1 MELEAREV
9 TFYYPGK
16 KKHPVLD
23 HVNLTIAPGE
33 RVGLKGKSG
42 RGKTTLCR
50 LLAGY
55 EAPKGGQILL
65 DGKEVRAY
73 RGVCPVQMIWQH
85 PETAVD
91 PRLRMKETLAEAGIR
106 LSGTITSNP
115 AKNDEETLRDRELL
129 DRLGIRK
136 EWLDRFPSELSG
148 GELQRF
154 CLARALRPG
163 VRFLLCDE
171 ITAMLDLVTRA
182 GIWNCLMEEAK
193 KRGLGLLVVSHD
205 EKLLGK
211 VCTRVVEM
219 EEQKV

>member
-1 MELEAREV
+1 MELEARDV

-115 AKNDEETLRDRELL
+115 AENDEETLRDRELL
-129 DRLGIRK
+129 DRLGIRE

-154 CLARALRPG
+154 CLARVLRPG

-182 GIWNCLMEEAK
+182 WIWNCLMEEAK

-211 VCTRVVEM
+211 VCTRVVEL
-219 EEQKV
+219 

>member
-115 AKNDEETLRDRELL
+115 AENDEETLRDRELL
-129 DRLGIRK
+129 DRLGIRE

-182 GIWNCLMEEAK
+182 WIWNCLMEEAK

-211 VCTRVVEM
+211 VCTRVVEL
-219 EEQKV
+219 

>member
-1 MELEAREV
+1 MELEARDV

-55 EAPKGGQILL
+55 EAPKGGQVLL
-65 DGKEVRAY
+65 DGKEIRAY

-115 AKNDEETLRDRELL
+115 AENDEETLRDRELL
-129 DRLGIRK
+129 DRLGIRE

-182 GIWNCLMEEAK
+182 WIWNCLMEEAK

-205 EKLLGK
+205 EKLLGN
-211 VCTRVVEM
+211 VCTRVVEL
-219 EEQKV
+219 

>member
-55 EAPKGGQILL
+55 EAPKGGQVLL
-65 DGKEVRAY
+65 DGKEIRAY

-91 PRLRMKETLAEAGIR
+91 PRLRMKEMLAEAGIR
-106 LSGTITSNP
+106 LSGTRKSNP

-129 DRLGIRK
+129 DRLGIRE

-182 GIWNCLMEEAK
+182 WIWNCLMEEAK

-205 EKLLGK
+205 EKLLGR
-211 VCTRVVEM
+211 VCTRVVEL
-219 EEQKV
+219 

>member
-55 EAPKGGQILL
+55 EAPKGGQVLL
-65 DGKEVRAY
+65 DGKEIRAY

-115 AKNDEETLRDRELL
+115 AENDEETLRDRELL
-129 DRLGIRK
+129 GRLGIRE

-171 ITAMLDLVTRA
+171 IIAMLDLVTRA
-182 GIWNCLMEEAK
+182 RIWNCLMEEAK
-193 KRGLGLLVVSHD
+193 KRGLGFLVVSHD

-219 EEQKV
+219 EG

>member
-1 MELEAREV
+1 MELEARDV

-55 EAPKGGQILL
+55 EAPKGGQVLL

-115 AKNDEETLRDRELL
+115 AENDEETLRDRELL
-129 DRLGIRK
+129 DRLGIRE

-182 GIWNCLMEEAK
+182 WIWNCLMEEAK

-211 VCTRVVEM
+211 VCTRVVEL
-219 EEQKV
+219 

>member
-1 MELEAREV
+1 MELEARDV

-55 EAPKGGQILL
+55 EAPKGGQVLL
-65 DGKEVRAY
+65 DGKEIRAY

-115 AKNDEETLRDRELL
+115 AENDEETLRDRELL
-129 DRLGIRK
+129 DRLGIRE

-182 GIWNCLMEEAK
+182 WIWNCLMEEAK

-211 VCTRVVEM
+211 VCTRVVEL
-219 EEQKV
+219 

>member
-55 EAPKGGQILL
+55 EAPKGGQVLL

-115 AKNDEETLRDRELL
+115 AENDEETLRDRELL
-129 DRLGIRK
+129 DRLGIRE

-211 VCTRVVEM
+211 VCTRVVEL
-219 EEQKV
+219 

>member
-55 EAPKGGQILL
+55 EAPKGGQVLL

-85 PETAVD
+85 PETAV
-91 PRLRMKETLAEAGIR
+91 EGIR
-106 LSGTITSNP
+106 
-115 AKNDEETLRDRELL
+115 E
-129 DRLGIRK
+129 

-154 CLARALRPG
+154 CLARALCPG

-182 GIWNCLMEEAK
+182 RIWNCLMEEAK
-193 KRGLGLLVVSHD
+193 KPYGG
-205 EKLLGK
+205 GK
-211 VCTRVVEM
+211 EAGTGASGGEP
-219 EEQKV
+219 

>member
-73 RGVCPVQMIWQH
+73 RSVCPVQMIWQH

-91 PRLRMKETLAEAGIR
+91 PRLRMNKTLAEAGIR
-106 LSGTITSNP
+106 LSGTRKSNP

-129 DRLGIRK
+129 DRLGIRE

-182 GIWNCLMEEAK
+182 WIWNCLMEEAK

-211 VCTRVVEM
+211 VCTRVVEL
-219 EEQKV
+219 

>member
-55 EAPKGGQILL
+55 EAPKGGQVLL

-115 AKNDEETLRDRELL
+115 AKNDEETLRYRELL
-129 DRLGIRK
+129 DRLGIRE

-182 GIWNCLMEEAK
+182 WIWNCLMEEAK

-211 VCTRVVEM
+211 VCTRVVEL
-219 EEQKV
+219 

>member
-106 LSGTITSNP
+106 LSGTIKSDP

-129 DRLGIRK
+129 DRLGIRE

-182 GIWNCLMEEAK
+182 WIWNCLMEEAK

-211 VCTRVVEM
+211 VCTRVVEL
-219 EEQKV
+219 

>member
-55 EAPKGGQILL
+55 EAPKGGQVLL
-65 DGKEVRAY
+65 DGKEIRAY

-115 AKNDEETLRDRELL
+115 AENDEETLRDRELL
-129 DRLGIRK
+129 DRLGIRE

-182 GIWNCLMEEAK
+182 WIWNCLMEEAK

-211 VCTRVVEM
+211 VCTRVVEL
-219 EEQKV
+219 

>member
-1 MELEAREV
+1 M
-9 TFYYPGK
+9 
-16 KKHPVLD
+16 
-23 HVNLTIAPGE
+23 
-33 RVGLKGKSG
+33 GLKGKSG

-106 LSGTITSNP
+106 LSGTITSDP
-115 AKNDEETLRDRELL
+115 AKNDEETLRDRERL
-129 DRLGIRK
+129 DRLGIRE

-163 VRFLLCDE
+163 VRFFLCDE

-182 GIWNCLMEEAK
+182 RIWNCLMEEAK

-205 EKLLGK
+205 EKLLEN
-211 VCTRVVEM
+211 VCTRVVELR
-219 EEQKV
+219 K

>member
-91 PRLRMKETLAEAGIR
+91 PRLRMNETLAEAGIR
-106 LSGTITSNP
+106 LSGTRKSDP

-171 ITAMLDLVTRA
+171 ITSMLDLVTRA
-182 GIWNCLMEEAK
+182 RIWNCLMEEAK
-193 KRGLGLLVVSHD
+193 KRELGLLVVSHD
-205 EKLLGK
+205 EKLLGR
-211 VCTRVVEM
+211 VCTRVVEL
-219 EEQKV
+219 

>member
-55 EAPKGGQILL
+55 EAPKGGQVLL
-65 DGKEVRAY
+65 DGKEIRAY

-91 PRLRMKETLAEAGIR
+91 PRLRMKEMLAEAGIR
-106 LSGTITSNP
+106 LSGMRKSNP

-129 DRLGIRK
+129 DRLGIRE

-182 GIWNCLMEEAK
+182 WIWNCLMEEAK

-211 VCTRVVEM
+211 VCTRVVEL
-219 EEQKV
+219 

>member
-1 MELEAREV
+1 MELEARDV

-55 EAPKGGQILL
+55 EAPKGGQVLL
-65 DGKEVRAY
+65 DGKEIRAY

-115 AKNDEETLRDRELL
+115 AENDEETLRDRELL
-129 DRLGIRK
+129 DRLGIRE

-171 ITAMLDLVTRA
+171 ITAMLDLVTRSR
-182 GIWNCLMEEAK
+182 IWNCLMEEAK

-211 VCTRVVEM
+211 VCTRVVEL
-219 EEQKV
+219 